1 MKIIAVGM
9 NYAAHNK
16 ELHHSLELSEPTIFM
31 KSDSSLLKDG
41 KPFFIPDFSSEVHYE
56 TEIVVR
62 IDRLGKNIA
71 ERFAHRY
78 YNEVTVG
85 IDFTARDLQNK
96 LRAQGLPWEI
106 SKAFDNSAVIGTF
119 IPLEQAGDVNRLPF
133 HLDINGSKVQEGNT
147 SNMLFSVDKIIAY
160 VSRFFTLKIGDLIYT
175 CWRRS
180 REDRRSS
187 GGISWRAEASGF
199 LCEMRR
205 LIYIFII
212 GLLLCSYTWA
222 DGSRYA
228 SKSLLSEGKWVKIR
242 VDKTGIYK
250 LSYADLKNMGFS
262 DPSKVSVHGYGGW
275 PLDEDFSK
283 EYIDDVPST
292 PVWRGSDY
300 LLFYGKGPVKW
311 EYDSSSQTFVHT
323 NNPYSLYGYYF
334 VTDATPTNDMTS
346 VAQASGASTR
356 ITTYDDYLLHEQELV
371 SVNQSGREFFG
382 EDFSGARPRT
392 ISTFSSIPGITDAD
406 GKVTM
411 RFISR
416 INSGSGTASLSIN
429 DSELLDITIP
439 SIQTVSSNVRSY
451 TKAIPGTTT
460 ALWKGSKSEKNNV
473 VVSYSSSGHTN
484 VRLDYI
490 RMQFVRTLRPYGAC
504 TFFRSLTSVGNAS
517 RFVISEANS
526 NTLVFDVTD
535 ALNVKRVEAD
545 LNGSELSFTIPA
557 GRLREFVLV
566 QTNQTFPSPEVVGEV
581 ASSNLHGLEQRDM
594 IIISAPSL
602 VQQAERLAVAHREK
616 DGLTVEVVTPEAI
629 YNEFSSGTP
638 DATAYRRLM
647 KMFYDRSSSLGNPPK
662 YLLLFGDGIYDNRG
676 ISGEVQGVSR
686 SNMLLTFQSQES
698 LNVYSYATDDYFAFL
713 EDNSGSNFSRDKMCL
728 GVGRFPIRTVTEATQ
743 MVDKTISYMENKDS
757 GSWKNNVTFVA
768 DDGNNEDSFTTNH
781 MKQADQLAE
790 AIEEMQPGFLVNK
803 VYFDAYKRSSLGT
816 YPDVHN
822 EIEKLL
828 KSGQLLIN
836 YTGHGSTTHWADE
849 SVWTQTDINN
859 SSYKHLPV
867 WVTATCDFTRFDDVT
882 TSAGE
887 SVFLNP
893 TSGGIALFTTTR
905 VVFSGN
911 NANLNKALIDN
922 LFQEDANSRYTLGE
936 AMMYTKRQL
945 NDSNKL
951 NFILIGDPALKFAY
965 PEYKARVTAV
975 NGEAVSDEPFEFKA
989 LSRITVEG
997 EILNPSDS
1005 FAADFTGVLSSTIFD
1020 SQSSITTL
1028 GNSSE
1033 KFTYL
1038 DYPNTIYIGRDSVRN
1053 GKFSFTFMVPKDI
1066 SYSNKKG
1073 KLNLY
1078 ASSETKEAQGSF
1090 FDFIVGGTSDTAET
1104 DTIGPEIRQI
1114 YLNDSSFVSGDK
1126 VNTTPYF
1133 VAKLWDKSGVNI
1145 TGSSV
1150 GHDMMLTI
1158 DSMPSMS
1165 YNLNSYYALLP
1176 DSENEG
1182 LVQFSIPELE
1192 PGMHTAEFKVWD
1204 ILNNST
1210 TYTFTFEVAEGLK
1223 PNLIEL
1229 YATPNPARDQV
1240 EFFLHHNRPESNL
1253 KVTVMVYDM
1262 TGKFLWST
1270 EKSGSSE
1277 LFKAYIVTWNLTDNG
1292 GRRLRP
1298 GVYLYRAAISTNNS
1312 KEATK
1317 ANKLIILAQ

>member
-1 MKIIAVGM
+1 M
-9 NYAAHNK
+9 
-16 ELHHSLELSEPTIFM
+16 
-31 KSDSSLLKDG
+31 
-41 KPFFIPDFSSEVHYE
+41 
-56 TEIVVR
+56 
-62 IDRLGKNIA
+62 
-71 ERFAHRY
+71 
-78 YNEVTVG
+78 
-85 IDFTARDLQNK
+85 
-96 LRAQGLPWEI
+96 
-106 SKAFDNSAVIGTF
+106 
-119 IPLEQAGDVNRLPF
+119 
-133 HLDINGSKVQEGNT
+133 
-147 SNMLFSVDKIIAY
+147 
-160 VSRFFTLKIGDLIYT
+160 
-175 CWRRS
+175 
-180 REDRRSS
+180 
-187 GGISWRAEASGF
+187 
-199 LCEMRR
+199 
-205 LIYIFII
+205 
-212 GLLLCSYTWA
+212 
-222 DGSRYA
+222 
-228 SKSLLSEGKWVKIR
+228 
-242 VDKTGIYK
+242 
-250 LSYADLKNMGFS
+250 
-262 DPSKVSVHGYGGW
+262 
-275 PLDEDFSK
+275 
-283 EYIDDVPST
+283 
-292 PVWRGSDY
+292 
-300 LLFYGKGPVKW
+300 
-311 EYDSSSQTFVHT
+311 
-323 NNPYSLYGYYF
+323 
-334 VTDATPTNDMTS
+334 
-346 VAQASGASTR
+346 
-356 ITTYDDYLLHEQELV
+356 
-371 SVNQSGREFFG
+371 
-382 EDFSGARPRT
+382 
-392 ISTFSSIPGITDAD
+392 
-406 GKVTM
+406 
-411 RFISR
+411 
-416 INSGSGTASLSIN
+416 
-429 DSELLDITIP
+429 
-439 SIQTVSSNVRSY
+439 
-451 TKAIPGTTT
+451 
-460 ALWKGSKSEKNNV
+460 
-473 VVSYSSSGHTN
+473 
-484 VRLDYI
+484 
-490 RMQFVRTLRPYGAC
+490 
-504 TFFRSLTSVGNAS
+504 
-517 RFVISEANS
+517 
-526 NTLVFDVTD
+526 TD
-535 ALNVKRVEAD
+535 ALKVKRVEAD

-676 ISGEVQGVSR
+676 ISGEVQGVSW

-867 WVTATCDFTRFDDVT
+867 WVTATCDFTRFDDVK

-922 LFQEDANSRYTLGE
+922 LFQEGANSRYTLGE

-997 EILNPSDS
+997 EILNPSGS

-1223 PNLIEL
+1223 PNLIEM

>member
-1 MKIIAVGM
+1 M
-9 NYAAHNK
+9 
-16 ELHHSLELSEPTIFM
+16 
-31 KSDSSLLKDG
+31 
-41 KPFFIPDFSSEVHYE
+41 
-56 TEIVVR
+56 
-62 IDRLGKNIA
+62 
-71 ERFAHRY
+71 
-78 YNEVTVG
+78 
-85 IDFTARDLQNK
+85 
-96 LRAQGLPWEI
+96 
-106 SKAFDNSAVIGTF
+106 
-119 IPLEQAGDVNRLPF
+119 
-133 HLDINGSKVQEGNT
+133 
-147 SNMLFSVDKIIAY
+147 
-160 VSRFFTLKIGDLIYT
+160 
-175 CWRRS
+175 
-180 REDRRSS
+180 
-187 GGISWRAEASGF
+187 
-199 LCEMRR
+199 
-205 LIYIFII
+205 
-212 GLLLCSYTWA
+212 
-222 DGSRYA
+222 
-228 SKSLLSEGKWVKIR
+228 
-242 VDKTGIYK
+242 
-250 LSYADLKNMGFS
+250 
-262 DPSKVSVHGYGGW
+262 
-275 PLDEDFSK
+275 
-283 EYIDDVPST
+283 
-292 PVWRGSDY
+292 
-300 LLFYGKGPVKW
+300 
-311 EYDSSSQTFVHT
+311 
-323 NNPYSLYGYYF
+323 
-334 VTDATPTNDMTS
+334 
-346 VAQASGASTR
+346 
-356 ITTYDDYLLHEQELV
+356 
-371 SVNQSGREFFG
+371 
-382 EDFSGARPRT
+382 
-392 ISTFSSIPGITDAD
+392 
-406 GKVTM
+406 
-411 RFISR
+411 
-416 INSGSGTASLSIN
+416 
-429 DSELLDITIP
+429 
-439 SIQTVSSNVRSY
+439 
-451 TKAIPGTTT
+451 
-460 ALWKGSKSEKNNV
+460 
-473 VVSYSSSGHTN
+473 
-484 VRLDYI
+484 
-490 RMQFVRTLRPYGAC
+490 
-504 TFFRSLTSVGNAS
+504 
-517 RFVISEANS
+517 
-526 NTLVFDVTD
+526 
-535 ALNVKRVEAD
+535 EAD

-713 EDNSGSNFSRDKMCL
+713 EDNSGSNFSRDKMCV

-867 WVTATCDFTRFDDVT
+867 WVTATCDFTRFDDVK

-922 LFQEDANSRYTLGE
+922 LFQEGANSRYTLGE

-997 EILNPSDS
+997 EILNPSGS

-1104 DTIGPEIRQI
+1104 DTIGPKIRQI

-1182 LVQFSIPELE
+1182 LVQFSIPEME

-1223 PNLIEL
+1223 PNLIEM

>member
-1 MKIIAVGM
+1 
-9 NYAAHNK
+9 
-16 ELHHSLELSEPTIFM
+16 
-31 KSDSSLLKDG
+31 
-41 KPFFIPDFSSEVHYE
+41 
-56 TEIVVR
+56 
-62 IDRLGKNIA
+62 
-71 ERFAHRY
+71 
-78 YNEVTVG
+78 
-85 IDFTARDLQNK
+85 
-96 LRAQGLPWEI
+96 
-106 SKAFDNSAVIGTF
+106 
-119 IPLEQAGDVNRLPF
+119 
-133 HLDINGSKVQEGNT
+133 
-147 SNMLFSVDKIIAY
+147 
-160 VSRFFTLKIGDLIYT
+160 
-175 CWRRS
+175 
-180 REDRRSS
+180 
-187 GGISWRAEASGF
+187 
-199 LCEMRR
+199 
-205 LIYIFII
+205 
-212 GLLLCSYTWA
+212 
-222 DGSRYA
+222 
-228 SKSLLSEGKWVKIR
+228 
-242 VDKTGIYK
+242 
-250 LSYADLKNMGFS
+250 
-262 DPSKVSVHGYGGW
+262 
-275 PLDEDFSK
+275 
-283 EYIDDVPST
+283 
-292 PVWRGSDY
+292 
-300 LLFYGKGPVKW
+300 
-311 EYDSSSQTFVHT
+311 
-323 NNPYSLYGYYF
+323 
-334 VTDATPTNDMTS
+334 
-346 VAQASGASTR
+346 
-356 ITTYDDYLLHEQELV
+356 
-371 SVNQSGREFFG
+371 
-382 EDFSGARPRT
+382 
-392 ISTFSSIPGITDAD
+392 
-406 GKVTM
+406 
-411 RFISR
+411 
-416 INSGSGTASLSIN
+416 
-429 DSELLDITIP
+429 
-439 SIQTVSSNVRSY
+439 
-451 TKAIPGTTT
+451 
-460 ALWKGSKSEKNNV
+460 
-473 VVSYSSSGHTN
+473 
-484 VRLDYI
+484 
-490 RMQFVRTLRPYGAC
+490 
-504 TFFRSLTSVGNAS
+504 
-517 RFVISEANS
+517 
-526 NTLVFDVTD
+526 
-535 ALNVKRVEAD
+535 
-545 LNGSELSFTIPA
+545 
-557 GRLREFVLV
+557 
-566 QTNQTFPSPEVVGEV
+566 
-581 ASSNLHGLEQRDM
+581 M

-743 MVDKTISYMENKDS
+743 MVDKTISYMENKDL

-790 AIEEMQPGFLVNK
+790 AIEEVQPGFLVNK

-867 WVTATCDFTRFDDVT
+867 WVTATCDFTRFDDVK

-997 EILNPSDS
+997 EILNPSGS

-1223 PNLIEL
+1223 PNLIEM

>member
-1 MKIIAVGM
+1 
-9 NYAAHNK
+9 
-16 ELHHSLELSEPTIFM
+16 
-31 KSDSSLLKDG
+31 
-41 KPFFIPDFSSEVHYE
+41 
-56 TEIVVR
+56 
-62 IDRLGKNIA
+62 
-71 ERFAHRY
+71 
-78 YNEVTVG
+78 
-85 IDFTARDLQNK
+85 
-96 LRAQGLPWEI
+96 
-106 SKAFDNSAVIGTF
+106 
-119 IPLEQAGDVNRLPF
+119 
-133 HLDINGSKVQEGNT
+133 
-147 SNMLFSVDKIIAY
+147 
-160 VSRFFTLKIGDLIYT
+160 
-175 CWRRS
+175 
-180 REDRRSS
+180 
-187 GGISWRAEASGF
+187 
-199 LCEMRR
+199 
-205 LIYIFII
+205 
-212 GLLLCSYTWA
+212 
-222 DGSRYA
+222 
-228 SKSLLSEGKWVKIR
+228 
-242 VDKTGIYK
+242 
-250 LSYADLKNMGFS
+250 
-262 DPSKVSVHGYGGW
+262 
-275 PLDEDFSK
+275 
-283 EYIDDVPST
+283 
-292 PVWRGSDY
+292 
-300 LLFYGKGPVKW
+300 
-311 EYDSSSQTFVHT
+311 
-323 NNPYSLYGYYF
+323 
-334 VTDATPTNDMTS
+334 
-346 VAQASGASTR
+346 
-356 ITTYDDYLLHEQELV
+356 
-371 SVNQSGREFFG
+371 
-382 EDFSGARPRT
+382 
-392 ISTFSSIPGITDAD
+392 
-406 GKVTM
+406 
-411 RFISR
+411 
-416 INSGSGTASLSIN
+416 
-429 DSELLDITIP
+429 
-439 SIQTVSSNVRSY
+439 
-451 TKAIPGTTT
+451 
-460 ALWKGSKSEKNNV
+460 
-473 VVSYSSSGHTN
+473 
-484 VRLDYI
+484 
-490 RMQFVRTLRPYGAC
+490 
-504 TFFRSLTSVGNAS
+504 
-517 RFVISEANS
+517 
-526 NTLVFDVTD
+526 
-535 ALNVKRVEAD
+535 
-545 LNGSELSFTIPA
+545 
-557 GRLREFVLV
+557 
-566 QTNQTFPSPEVVGEV
+566 
-581 ASSNLHGLEQRDM
+581 M

-781 MKQADQLAE
+781 MKQADQLAG

-816 YPDVHN
+816 YSDVHN

-867 WVTATCDFTRFDDVT
+867 WVTATCDFTRFDDVK

-922 LFQEDANSRYTLGE
+922 LFQEGANSRYTLGE

-997 EILNPSDS
+997 EILNPSGS

-1223 PNLIEL
+1223 PNLIEM

>member
-1 MKIIAVGM
+1 
-9 NYAAHNK
+9 
-16 ELHHSLELSEPTIFM
+16 
-31 KSDSSLLKDG
+31 
-41 KPFFIPDFSSEVHYE
+41 
-56 TEIVVR
+56 
-62 IDRLGKNIA
+62 
-71 ERFAHRY
+71 
-78 YNEVTVG
+78 
-85 IDFTARDLQNK
+85 
-96 LRAQGLPWEI
+96 
-106 SKAFDNSAVIGTF
+106 
-119 IPLEQAGDVNRLPF
+119 
-133 HLDINGSKVQEGNT
+133 
-147 SNMLFSVDKIIAY
+147 
-160 VSRFFTLKIGDLIYT
+160 
-175 CWRRS
+175 
-180 REDRRSS
+180 
-187 GGISWRAEASGF
+187 
-199 LCEMRR
+199 
-205 LIYIFII
+205 
-212 GLLLCSYTWA
+212 
-222 DGSRYA
+222 
-228 SKSLLSEGKWVKIR
+228 
-242 VDKTGIYK
+242 
-250 LSYADLKNMGFS
+250 
-262 DPSKVSVHGYGGW
+262 
-275 PLDEDFSK
+275 
-283 EYIDDVPST
+283 
-292 PVWRGSDY
+292 
-300 LLFYGKGPVKW
+300 
-311 EYDSSSQTFVHT
+311 
-323 NNPYSLYGYYF
+323 
-334 VTDATPTNDMTS
+334 
-346 VAQASGASTR
+346 
-356 ITTYDDYLLHEQELV
+356 
-371 SVNQSGREFFG
+371 
-382 EDFSGARPRT
+382 
-392 ISTFSSIPGITDAD
+392 
-406 GKVTM
+406 M

-676 ISGEVQGVSR
+676 ISGEVQGVSW

-867 WVTATCDFTRFDDVT
+867 WVTATCDFTRFDDVN

-922 LFQEDANSRYTLGE
+922 LFQEGANSRYTLGE

-997 EILNPSDS
+997 EILNPSGS

-1104 DTIGPEIRQI
+1104 DTIGPKIRQI

-1182 LVQFSIPELE
+1182 LVQFSIPEME

-1223 PNLIEL
+1223 PNLIEM

>member
-1 MKIIAVGM
+1 M
-9 NYAAHNK
+9 
-16 ELHHSLELSEPTIFM
+16 
-31 KSDSSLLKDG
+31 
-41 KPFFIPDFSSEVHYE
+41 
-56 TEIVVR
+56 
-62 IDRLGKNIA
+62 
-71 ERFAHRY
+71 
-78 YNEVTVG
+78 
-85 IDFTARDLQNK
+85 
-96 LRAQGLPWEI
+96 
-106 SKAFDNSAVIGTF
+106 
-119 IPLEQAGDVNRLPF
+119 
-133 HLDINGSKVQEGNT
+133 
-147 SNMLFSVDKIIAY
+147 
-160 VSRFFTLKIGDLIYT
+160 
-175 CWRRS
+175 
-180 REDRRSS
+180 
-187 GGISWRAEASGF
+187 
-199 LCEMRR
+199 
-205 LIYIFII
+205 
-212 GLLLCSYTWA
+212 
-222 DGSRYA
+222 
-228 SKSLLSEGKWVKIR
+228 
-242 VDKTGIYK
+242 
-250 LSYADLKNMGFS
+250 
-262 DPSKVSVHGYGGW
+262 
-275 PLDEDFSK
+275 
-283 EYIDDVPST
+283 
-292 PVWRGSDY
+292 
-300 LLFYGKGPVKW
+300 
-311 EYDSSSQTFVHT
+311 
-323 NNPYSLYGYYF
+323 
-334 VTDATPTNDMTS
+334 
-346 VAQASGASTR
+346 
-356 ITTYDDYLLHEQELV
+356 
-371 SVNQSGREFFG
+371 
-382 EDFSGARPRT
+382 
-392 ISTFSSIPGITDAD
+392 
-406 GKVTM
+406 
-411 RFISR
+411 
-416 INSGSGTASLSIN
+416 
-429 DSELLDITIP
+429 
-439 SIQTVSSNVRSY
+439 
-451 TKAIPGTTT
+451 
-460 ALWKGSKSEKNNV
+460 
-473 VVSYSSSGHTN
+473 
-484 VRLDYI
+484 
-490 RMQFVRTLRPYGAC
+490 
-504 TFFRSLTSVGNAS
+504 
-517 RFVISEANS
+517 
-526 NTLVFDVTD
+526 
-535 ALNVKRVEAD
+535 
-545 LNGSELSFTIPA
+545 
-557 GRLREFVLV
+557 
-566 QTNQTFPSPEVVGEV
+566 
-581 ASSNLHGLEQRDM
+581 
-594 IIISAPSL
+594 

-803 VYFDAYKRSSLGT
+803 VYFDAYKRSSFGT

-867 WVTATCDFTRFDDVT
+867 WVTATCDFTRFDDVK

-997 EILNPSDS
+997 EILNPSGS

-1223 PNLIEL
+1223 PNLIEM

>member
-1 MKIIAVGM
+1 M
-9 NYAAHNK
+9 
-16 ELHHSLELSEPTIFM
+16 
-31 KSDSSLLKDG
+31 
-41 KPFFIPDFSSEVHYE
+41 
-56 TEIVVR
+56 
-62 IDRLGKNIA
+62 
-71 ERFAHRY
+71 
-78 YNEVTVG
+78 
-85 IDFTARDLQNK
+85 
-96 LRAQGLPWEI
+96 
-106 SKAFDNSAVIGTF
+106 
-119 IPLEQAGDVNRLPF
+119 
-133 HLDINGSKVQEGNT
+133 
-147 SNMLFSVDKIIAY
+147 
-160 VSRFFTLKIGDLIYT
+160 
-175 CWRRS
+175 
-180 REDRRSS
+180 
-187 GGISWRAEASGF
+187 
-199 LCEMRR
+199 
-205 LIYIFII
+205 
-212 GLLLCSYTWA
+212 
-222 DGSRYA
+222 
-228 SKSLLSEGKWVKIR
+228 
-242 VDKTGIYK
+242 
-250 LSYADLKNMGFS
+250 
-262 DPSKVSVHGYGGW
+262 
-275 PLDEDFSK
+275 
-283 EYIDDVPST
+283 
-292 PVWRGSDY
+292 
-300 LLFYGKGPVKW
+300 
-311 EYDSSSQTFVHT
+311 
-323 NNPYSLYGYYF
+323 
-334 VTDATPTNDMTS
+334 
-346 VAQASGASTR
+346 
-356 ITTYDDYLLHEQELV
+356 
-371 SVNQSGREFFG
+371 
-382 EDFSGARPRT
+382 
-392 ISTFSSIPGITDAD
+392 
-406 GKVTM
+406 
-411 RFISR
+411 
-416 INSGSGTASLSIN
+416 
-429 DSELLDITIP
+429 
-439 SIQTVSSNVRSY
+439 
-451 TKAIPGTTT
+451 
-460 ALWKGSKSEKNNV
+460 
-473 VVSYSSSGHTN
+473 
-484 VRLDYI
+484 
-490 RMQFVRTLRPYGAC
+490 
-504 TFFRSLTSVGNAS
+504 TSVGNSS

-594 IIISAPSL
+594 IIISAPAL

-867 WVTATCDFTRFDDVT
+867 WVTATCDFTRFDDVK

-997 EILNPSDS
+997 EILNPSGS

-1223 PNLIEL
+1223 PNLIEM

>member
-1 MKIIAVGM
+1 
-9 NYAAHNK
+9 
-16 ELHHSLELSEPTIFM
+16 
-31 KSDSSLLKDG
+31 
-41 KPFFIPDFSSEVHYE
+41 
-56 TEIVVR
+56 
-62 IDRLGKNIA
+62 
-71 ERFAHRY
+71 
-78 YNEVTVG
+78 
-85 IDFTARDLQNK
+85 
-96 LRAQGLPWEI
+96 
-106 SKAFDNSAVIGTF
+106 
-119 IPLEQAGDVNRLPF
+119 
-133 HLDINGSKVQEGNT
+133 
-147 SNMLFSVDKIIAY
+147 
-160 VSRFFTLKIGDLIYT
+160 
-175 CWRRS
+175 
-180 REDRRSS
+180 
-187 GGISWRAEASGF
+187 
-199 LCEMRR
+199 
-205 LIYIFII
+205 
-212 GLLLCSYTWA
+212 
-222 DGSRYA
+222 
-228 SKSLLSEGKWVKIR
+228 
-242 VDKTGIYK
+242 
-250 LSYADLKNMGFS
+250 
-262 DPSKVSVHGYGGW
+262 
-275 PLDEDFSK
+275 
-283 EYIDDVPST
+283 
-292 PVWRGSDY
+292 
-300 LLFYGKGPVKW
+300 
-311 EYDSSSQTFVHT
+311 
-323 NNPYSLYGYYF
+323 
-334 VTDATPTNDMTS
+334 
-346 VAQASGASTR
+346 
-356 ITTYDDYLLHEQELV
+356 
-371 SVNQSGREFFG
+371 
-382 EDFSGARPRT
+382 
-392 ISTFSSIPGITDAD
+392 
-406 GKVTM
+406 
-411 RFISR
+411 
-416 INSGSGTASLSIN
+416 
-429 DSELLDITIP
+429 
-439 SIQTVSSNVRSY
+439 
-451 TKAIPGTTT
+451 
-460 ALWKGSKSEKNNV
+460 
-473 VVSYSSSGHTN
+473 
-484 VRLDYI
+484 
-490 RMQFVRTLRPYGAC
+490 
-504 TFFRSLTSVGNAS
+504 
-517 RFVISEANS
+517 
-526 NTLVFDVTD
+526 
-535 ALNVKRVEAD
+535 
-545 LNGSELSFTIPA
+545 
-557 GRLREFVLV
+557 
-566 QTNQTFPSPEVVGEV
+566 
-581 ASSNLHGLEQRDM
+581 M

-713 EDNSGSNFSRDKMCL
+713 EDNSGSNFSRDKMCV

-867 WVTATCDFTRFDDVT
+867 WVTATCDFTRFDDVK

-922 LFQEDANSRYTLGE
+922 LFQEGANSRYTLGE

-997 EILNPSDS
+997 EILNPSGS

-1223 PNLIEL
+1223 PNLIEM

>member
-1 MKIIAVGM
+1 M
-9 NYAAHNK
+9 
-16 ELHHSLELSEPTIFM
+16 
-31 KSDSSLLKDG
+31 
-41 KPFFIPDFSSEVHYE
+41 
-56 TEIVVR
+56 
-62 IDRLGKNIA
+62 
-71 ERFAHRY
+71 
-78 YNEVTVG
+78 
-85 IDFTARDLQNK
+85 
-96 LRAQGLPWEI
+96 
-106 SKAFDNSAVIGTF
+106 
-119 IPLEQAGDVNRLPF
+119 
-133 HLDINGSKVQEGNT
+133 
-147 SNMLFSVDKIIAY
+147 
-160 VSRFFTLKIGDLIYT
+160 
-175 CWRRS
+175 
-180 REDRRSS
+180 
-187 GGISWRAEASGF
+187 
-199 LCEMRR
+199 
-205 LIYIFII
+205 
-212 GLLLCSYTWA
+212 
-222 DGSRYA
+222 
-228 SKSLLSEGKWVKIR
+228 
-242 VDKTGIYK
+242 
-250 LSYADLKNMGFS
+250 
-262 DPSKVSVHGYGGW
+262 
-275 PLDEDFSK
+275 
-283 EYIDDVPST
+283 
-292 PVWRGSDY
+292 
-300 LLFYGKGPVKW
+300 
-311 EYDSSSQTFVHT
+311 
-323 NNPYSLYGYYF
+323 
-334 VTDATPTNDMTS
+334 
-346 VAQASGASTR
+346 
-356 ITTYDDYLLHEQELV
+356 
-371 SVNQSGREFFG
+371 
-382 EDFSGARPRT
+382 
-392 ISTFSSIPGITDAD
+392 
-406 GKVTM
+406 
-411 RFISR
+411 
-416 INSGSGTASLSIN
+416 
-429 DSELLDITIP
+429 
-439 SIQTVSSNVRSY
+439 
-451 TKAIPGTTT
+451 
-460 ALWKGSKSEKNNV
+460 
-473 VVSYSSSGHTN
+473 
-484 VRLDYI
+484 
-490 RMQFVRTLRPYGAC
+490 
-504 TFFRSLTSVGNAS
+504 
-517 RFVISEANS
+517 
-526 NTLVFDVTD
+526 TD

-713 EDNSGSNFSRDKMCL
+713 EDNSGSNFSRDKMCV

-867 WVTATCDFTRFDDVT
+867 WVTATCDFTRFDDVK

-922 LFQEDANSRYTLGE
+922 LFQEGANSRYTLGE

-989 LSRITVEG
+989 LFRITVEG
-997 EILNPSDS
+997 EILNPSGS

-1223 PNLIEL
+1223 PNLIEM

>member
-1 MKIIAVGM
+1 M
-9 NYAAHNK
+9 
-16 ELHHSLELSEPTIFM
+16 
-31 KSDSSLLKDG
+31 
-41 KPFFIPDFSSEVHYE
+41 
-56 TEIVVR
+56 
-62 IDRLGKNIA
+62 
-71 ERFAHRY
+71 
-78 YNEVTVG
+78 
-85 IDFTARDLQNK
+85 
-96 LRAQGLPWEI
+96 
-106 SKAFDNSAVIGTF
+106 
-119 IPLEQAGDVNRLPF
+119 
-133 HLDINGSKVQEGNT
+133 
-147 SNMLFSVDKIIAY
+147 
-160 VSRFFTLKIGDLIYT
+160 
-175 CWRRS
+175 
-180 REDRRSS
+180 
-187 GGISWRAEASGF
+187 
-199 LCEMRR
+199 
-205 LIYIFII
+205 
-212 GLLLCSYTWA
+212 
-222 DGSRYA
+222 
-228 SKSLLSEGKWVKIR
+228 
-242 VDKTGIYK
+242 
-250 LSYADLKNMGFS
+250 
-262 DPSKVSVHGYGGW
+262 
-275 PLDEDFSK
+275 
-283 EYIDDVPST
+283 
-292 PVWRGSDY
+292 
-300 LLFYGKGPVKW
+300 
-311 EYDSSSQTFVHT
+311 
-323 NNPYSLYGYYF
+323 
-334 VTDATPTNDMTS
+334 
-346 VAQASGASTR
+346 
-356 ITTYDDYLLHEQELV
+356 
-371 SVNQSGREFFG
+371 
-382 EDFSGARPRT
+382 
-392 ISTFSSIPGITDAD
+392 
-406 GKVTM
+406 
-411 RFISR
+411 
-416 INSGSGTASLSIN
+416 
-429 DSELLDITIP
+429 
-439 SIQTVSSNVRSY
+439 
-451 TKAIPGTTT
+451 
-460 ALWKGSKSEKNNV
+460 
-473 VVSYSSSGHTN
+473 VSYSSSGHTN

-676 ISGEVQGVSR
+676 ISGEVQGVSW

-867 WVTATCDFTRFDDVT
+867 WVTATCDFTRFDDVK

-922 LFQEDANSRYTLGE
+922 LFQEGANSRYTLGE

-997 EILNPSDS
+997 EILNPSGS

-1223 PNLIEL
+1223 PNLIEM

>member
-1 MKIIAVGM
+1 M
-9 NYAAHNK
+9 
-16 ELHHSLELSEPTIFM
+16 
-31 KSDSSLLKDG
+31 
-41 KPFFIPDFSSEVHYE
+41 
-56 TEIVVR
+56 
-62 IDRLGKNIA
+62 
-71 ERFAHRY
+71 
-78 YNEVTVG
+78 
-85 IDFTARDLQNK
+85 
-96 LRAQGLPWEI
+96 
-106 SKAFDNSAVIGTF
+106 
-119 IPLEQAGDVNRLPF
+119 
-133 HLDINGSKVQEGNT
+133 
-147 SNMLFSVDKIIAY
+147 
-160 VSRFFTLKIGDLIYT
+160 
-175 CWRRS
+175 
-180 REDRRSS
+180 
-187 GGISWRAEASGF
+187 
-199 LCEMRR
+199 
-205 LIYIFII
+205 
-212 GLLLCSYTWA
+212 
-222 DGSRYA
+222 
-228 SKSLLSEGKWVKIR
+228 
-242 VDKTGIYK
+242 
-250 LSYADLKNMGFS
+250 
-262 DPSKVSVHGYGGW
+262 
-275 PLDEDFSK
+275 
-283 EYIDDVPST
+283 
-292 PVWRGSDY
+292 
-300 LLFYGKGPVKW
+300 
-311 EYDSSSQTFVHT
+311 
-323 NNPYSLYGYYF
+323 
-334 VTDATPTNDMTS
+334 
-346 VAQASGASTR
+346 
-356 ITTYDDYLLHEQELV
+356 
-371 SVNQSGREFFG
+371 
-382 EDFSGARPRT
+382 
-392 ISTFSSIPGITDAD
+392 
-406 GKVTM
+406 
-411 RFISR
+411 
-416 INSGSGTASLSIN
+416 
-429 DSELLDITIP
+429 
-439 SIQTVSSNVRSY
+439 
-451 TKAIPGTTT
+451 
-460 ALWKGSKSEKNNV
+460 
-473 VVSYSSSGHTN
+473 
-484 VRLDYI
+484 
-490 RMQFVRTLRPYGAC
+490 
-504 TFFRSLTSVGNAS
+504 TSVGNAS

-803 VYFDAYKRSSLGT
+803 VYFDAYKRSSFGT

-867 WVTATCDFTRFDDVT
+867 WVTATCDFTRFDDVK

-997 EILNPSDS
+997 EILNPSGS

-1223 PNLIEL
+1223 PNLIEM

>member
-1 MKIIAVGM
+1 M
-9 NYAAHNK
+9 
-16 ELHHSLELSEPTIFM
+16 
-31 KSDSSLLKDG
+31 
-41 KPFFIPDFSSEVHYE
+41 
-56 TEIVVR
+56 
-62 IDRLGKNIA
+62 
-71 ERFAHRY
+71 
-78 YNEVTVG
+78 
-85 IDFTARDLQNK
+85 
-96 LRAQGLPWEI
+96 
-106 SKAFDNSAVIGTF
+106 
-119 IPLEQAGDVNRLPF
+119 
-133 HLDINGSKVQEGNT
+133 
-147 SNMLFSVDKIIAY
+147 
-160 VSRFFTLKIGDLIYT
+160 
-175 CWRRS
+175 
-180 REDRRSS
+180 
-187 GGISWRAEASGF
+187 
-199 LCEMRR
+199 
-205 LIYIFII
+205 
-212 GLLLCSYTWA
+212 
-222 DGSRYA
+222 
-228 SKSLLSEGKWVKIR
+228 
-242 VDKTGIYK
+242 
-250 LSYADLKNMGFS
+250 
-262 DPSKVSVHGYGGW
+262 
-275 PLDEDFSK
+275 
-283 EYIDDVPST
+283 
-292 PVWRGSDY
+292 
-300 LLFYGKGPVKW
+300 
-311 EYDSSSQTFVHT
+311 
-323 NNPYSLYGYYF
+323 
-334 VTDATPTNDMTS
+334 
-346 VAQASGASTR
+346 
-356 ITTYDDYLLHEQELV
+356 
-371 SVNQSGREFFG
+371 
-382 EDFSGARPRT
+382 
-392 ISTFSSIPGITDAD
+392 
-406 GKVTM
+406 
-411 RFISR
+411 
-416 INSGSGTASLSIN
+416 
-429 DSELLDITIP
+429 
-439 SIQTVSSNVRSY
+439 
-451 TKAIPGTTT
+451 
-460 ALWKGSKSEKNNV
+460 
-473 VVSYSSSGHTN
+473 
-484 VRLDYI
+484 
-490 RMQFVRTLRPYGAC
+490 
-504 TFFRSLTSVGNAS
+504 
-517 RFVISEANS
+517 
-526 NTLVFDVTD
+526 
-535 ALNVKRVEAD
+535 
-545 LNGSELSFTIPA
+545 
-557 GRLREFVLV
+557 
-566 QTNQTFPSPEVVGEV
+566 
-581 ASSNLHGLEQRDM
+581 
-594 IIISAPSL
+594 
-602 VQQAERLAVAHREK
+602 
-616 DGLTVEVVTPEAI
+616 
-629 YNEFSSGTP
+629 
-638 DATAYRRLM
+638 
-647 KMFYDRSSSLGNPPK
+647 GNPPK

-867 WVTATCDFTRFDDVT
+867 WVTATCDFTRFDDVK

-997 EILNPSDS
+997 EILNPSGS

-1223 PNLIEL
+1223 PNLIEM

>member
-1 MKIIAVGM
+1 
-9 NYAAHNK
+9 
-16 ELHHSLELSEPTIFM
+16 
-31 KSDSSLLKDG
+31 
-41 KPFFIPDFSSEVHYE
+41 
-56 TEIVVR
+56 
-62 IDRLGKNIA
+62 
-71 ERFAHRY
+71 
-78 YNEVTVG
+78 
-85 IDFTARDLQNK
+85 
-96 LRAQGLPWEI
+96 
-106 SKAFDNSAVIGTF
+106 
-119 IPLEQAGDVNRLPF
+119 
-133 HLDINGSKVQEGNT
+133 
-147 SNMLFSVDKIIAY
+147 
-160 VSRFFTLKIGDLIYT
+160 
-175 CWRRS
+175 
-180 REDRRSS
+180 
-187 GGISWRAEASGF
+187 
-199 LCEMRR
+199 
-205 LIYIFII
+205 
-212 GLLLCSYTWA
+212 
-222 DGSRYA
+222 
-228 SKSLLSEGKWVKIR
+228 
-242 VDKTGIYK
+242 
-250 LSYADLKNMGFS
+250 
-262 DPSKVSVHGYGGW
+262 
-275 PLDEDFSK
+275 
-283 EYIDDVPST
+283 
-292 PVWRGSDY
+292 
-300 LLFYGKGPVKW
+300 
-311 EYDSSSQTFVHT
+311 
-323 NNPYSLYGYYF
+323 
-334 VTDATPTNDMTS
+334 
-346 VAQASGASTR
+346 
-356 ITTYDDYLLHEQELV
+356 
-371 SVNQSGREFFG
+371 
-382 EDFSGARPRT
+382 
-392 ISTFSSIPGITDAD
+392 
-406 GKVTM
+406 M

-713 EDNSGSNFSRDKMCL
+713 EDNSGSNFSRDKMCV

-867 WVTATCDFTRFDDVT
+867 WVTATCDFTRFDDVK

-922 LFQEDANSRYTLGE
+922 LFQEGANSRYTLGE

-989 LSRITVEG
+989 LFRITVEG
-997 EILNPSDS
+997 EILNPSGS

-1223 PNLIEL
+1223 PNLIEM

>member
-1 MKIIAVGM
+1 
-9 NYAAHNK
+9 
-16 ELHHSLELSEPTIFM
+16 
-31 KSDSSLLKDG
+31 
-41 KPFFIPDFSSEVHYE
+41 
-56 TEIVVR
+56 
-62 IDRLGKNIA
+62 
-71 ERFAHRY
+71 
-78 YNEVTVG
+78 
-85 IDFTARDLQNK
+85 
-96 LRAQGLPWEI
+96 
-106 SKAFDNSAVIGTF
+106 
-119 IPLEQAGDVNRLPF
+119 
-133 HLDINGSKVQEGNT
+133 
-147 SNMLFSVDKIIAY
+147 
-160 VSRFFTLKIGDLIYT
+160 
-175 CWRRS
+175 
-180 REDRRSS
+180 
-187 GGISWRAEASGF
+187 
-199 LCEMRR
+199 MRR

-222 DGSRYA
+222 QDNRYA
-228 SKSLLSEGKWVKIR
+228 SKSLLSEGRWVKIR

-250 LSYADLKNMGFS
+250 LSYADLQSMGFS

-439 SIQTVSSNVRSY
+439 SVQTVSSNVRSY

-460 ALWKGSKSEKNNV
+460 ALWKGSKSEKNSV

-490 RMQFVRTLRPYGAC
+490 RMQFVRTLRPYGAY
-504 TFFRSLTSVGNAS
+504 TFFRSLASVGNAS
-517 RFVISEANS
+517 RFIISEANS

-557 GRLREFVLV
+557 GKLREFVLV
-566 QTNQTFPSPEVVGEV
+566 QTNQTLSSPEVVGEV
-581 ASSNLHGLEQRDM
+581 TSSNLHGLEQRDM

-602 VQQAERLAVAHREK
+602 VQQAERLAVVHREK

-676 ISGEVQGVSR
+676 ISSEVQGVSR

-728 GVGRFPIRTVTEATQ
+728 GVGRFPIRTVAEATQ
-743 MVDKTISYMENKDS
+743 MVDKTISYLENKDS

-781 MKQADQLAE
+781 MKQADQLAD

-849 SVWTQTDINN
+849 GVWTQTDINN

-867 WVTATCDFTRFDDVT
+867 WVTATCDFTRFDDVK

-975 NGEAVSDEPFEFKA
+975 NGEAISDEPFEFKA

-997 EILNPSDS
+997 EILNPSGNL
-1005 FAADFTGVLSSTIFD
+1005 AADFTGILNSTVFD

-1028 GNSSE
+1028 GNSSD

-1066 SYSNKKG
+1066 SYSNKEG

-1078 ASSETKEAQGSF
+1078 ASSETLNKEAQGSF
-1090 FDFIVGGTSDTAET
+1090 FNFIVGGTSDTAET

-1176 DSENEG
+1176 DNENEG
-1182 LVQFSIPELE
+1182 LVQFSIPTLE

-1210 TYTFTFEVAEGLK
+1210 TYTFSFEVAEGLK
-1223 PNLIEL
+1223 PNLIEM

-1240 EFFLHHNRPESNL
+1240 EFYLHHNRPESNL

>member
-1 MKIIAVGM
+1 M
-9 NYAAHNK
+9 
-16 ELHHSLELSEPTIFM
+16 
-31 KSDSSLLKDG
+31 
-41 KPFFIPDFSSEVHYE
+41 
-56 TEIVVR
+56 
-62 IDRLGKNIA
+62 
-71 ERFAHRY
+71 
-78 YNEVTVG
+78 
-85 IDFTARDLQNK
+85 
-96 LRAQGLPWEI
+96 
-106 SKAFDNSAVIGTF
+106 
-119 IPLEQAGDVNRLPF
+119 
-133 HLDINGSKVQEGNT
+133 
-147 SNMLFSVDKIIAY
+147 
-160 VSRFFTLKIGDLIYT
+160 
-175 CWRRS
+175 
-180 REDRRSS
+180 
-187 GGISWRAEASGF
+187 
-199 LCEMRR
+199 
-205 LIYIFII
+205 
-212 GLLLCSYTWA
+212 
-222 DGSRYA
+222 
-228 SKSLLSEGKWVKIR
+228 
-242 VDKTGIYK
+242 
-250 LSYADLKNMGFS
+250 
-262 DPSKVSVHGYGGW
+262 
-275 PLDEDFSK
+275 
-283 EYIDDVPST
+283 
-292 PVWRGSDY
+292 
-300 LLFYGKGPVKW
+300 
-311 EYDSSSQTFVHT
+311 
-323 NNPYSLYGYYF
+323 
-334 VTDATPTNDMTS
+334 
-346 VAQASGASTR
+346 
-356 ITTYDDYLLHEQELV
+356 
-371 SVNQSGREFFG
+371 
-382 EDFSGARPRT
+382 
-392 ISTFSSIPGITDAD
+392 
-406 GKVTM
+406 
-411 RFISR
+411 
-416 INSGSGTASLSIN
+416 
-429 DSELLDITIP
+429 
-439 SIQTVSSNVRSY
+439 
-451 TKAIPGTTT
+451 
-460 ALWKGSKSEKNNV
+460 
-473 VVSYSSSGHTN
+473 
-484 VRLDYI
+484 
-490 RMQFVRTLRPYGAC
+490 
-504 TFFRSLTSVGNAS
+504 
-517 RFVISEANS
+517 
-526 NTLVFDVTD
+526 
-535 ALNVKRVEAD
+535 EAD

-676 ISGEVQGVSR
+676 ISGEVQGVSW

-867 WVTATCDFTRFDDVT
+867 WVTATCDFTRFDDVK

-922 LFQEDANSRYTLGE
+922 LFQEGANSRYTLGE

-997 EILNPSDS
+997 EILNPSGS

-1104 DTIGPEIRQI
+1104 DTIGPKIRQI

-1182 LVQFSIPELE
+1182 LVQFSIPEME

-1223 PNLIEL
+1223 PNLIEM

>member
-1 MKIIAVGM
+1 M
-9 NYAAHNK
+9 
-16 ELHHSLELSEPTIFM
+16 
-31 KSDSSLLKDG
+31 
-41 KPFFIPDFSSEVHYE
+41 
-56 TEIVVR
+56 
-62 IDRLGKNIA
+62 
-71 ERFAHRY
+71 
-78 YNEVTVG
+78 
-85 IDFTARDLQNK
+85 
-96 LRAQGLPWEI
+96 
-106 SKAFDNSAVIGTF
+106 
-119 IPLEQAGDVNRLPF
+119 
-133 HLDINGSKVQEGNT
+133 
-147 SNMLFSVDKIIAY
+147 
-160 VSRFFTLKIGDLIYT
+160 
-175 CWRRS
+175 
-180 REDRRSS
+180 
-187 GGISWRAEASGF
+187 
-199 LCEMRR
+199 
-205 LIYIFII
+205 
-212 GLLLCSYTWA
+212 
-222 DGSRYA
+222 
-228 SKSLLSEGKWVKIR
+228 
-242 VDKTGIYK
+242 
-250 LSYADLKNMGFS
+250 
-262 DPSKVSVHGYGGW
+262 
-275 PLDEDFSK
+275 
-283 EYIDDVPST
+283 
-292 PVWRGSDY
+292 
-300 LLFYGKGPVKW
+300 
-311 EYDSSSQTFVHT
+311 
-323 NNPYSLYGYYF
+323 
-334 VTDATPTNDMTS
+334 
-346 VAQASGASTR
+346 
-356 ITTYDDYLLHEQELV
+356 
-371 SVNQSGREFFG
+371 
-382 EDFSGARPRT
+382 
-392 ISTFSSIPGITDAD
+392 
-406 GKVTM
+406 
-411 RFISR
+411 
-416 INSGSGTASLSIN
+416 
-429 DSELLDITIP
+429 
-439 SIQTVSSNVRSY
+439 
-451 TKAIPGTTT
+451 
-460 ALWKGSKSEKNNV
+460 
-473 VVSYSSSGHTN
+473 VSYSSSGHTN

-490 RMQFVRTLRPYGAC
+490 RMQFVRTLRPYGAS

-638 DATAYRRLM
+638 DSTAYRRLM

-803 VYFDAYKRSSLGT
+803 VYFDAYKRSSFGT

-867 WVTATCDFTRFDDVT
+867 WVTATCDFTRFDDVK

-997 EILNPSDS
+997 EILNPSGS

-1223 PNLIEL
+1223 PNLIEM

>member
-1 MKIIAVGM
+1 
-9 NYAAHNK
+9 
-16 ELHHSLELSEPTIFM
+16 
-31 KSDSSLLKDG
+31 
-41 KPFFIPDFSSEVHYE
+41 
-56 TEIVVR
+56 
-62 IDRLGKNIA
+62 
-71 ERFAHRY
+71 
-78 YNEVTVG
+78 
-85 IDFTARDLQNK
+85 
-96 LRAQGLPWEI
+96 
-106 SKAFDNSAVIGTF
+106 
-119 IPLEQAGDVNRLPF
+119 
-133 HLDINGSKVQEGNT
+133 
-147 SNMLFSVDKIIAY
+147 
-160 VSRFFTLKIGDLIYT
+160 
-175 CWRRS
+175 
-180 REDRRSS
+180 
-187 GGISWRAEASGF
+187 
-199 LCEMRR
+199 
-205 LIYIFII
+205 
-212 GLLLCSYTWA
+212 
-222 DGSRYA
+222 
-228 SKSLLSEGKWVKIR
+228 
-242 VDKTGIYK
+242 
-250 LSYADLKNMGFS
+250 
-262 DPSKVSVHGYGGW
+262 
-275 PLDEDFSK
+275 
-283 EYIDDVPST
+283 
-292 PVWRGSDY
+292 
-300 LLFYGKGPVKW
+300 
-311 EYDSSSQTFVHT
+311 
-323 NNPYSLYGYYF
+323 
-334 VTDATPTNDMTS
+334 
-346 VAQASGASTR
+346 
-356 ITTYDDYLLHEQELV
+356 
-371 SVNQSGREFFG
+371 
-382 EDFSGARPRT
+382 
-392 ISTFSSIPGITDAD
+392 
-406 GKVTM
+406 M

>member
-1 MKIIAVGM
+1 M
-9 NYAAHNK
+9 
-16 ELHHSLELSEPTIFM
+16 
-31 KSDSSLLKDG
+31 
-41 KPFFIPDFSSEVHYE
+41 
-56 TEIVVR
+56 
-62 IDRLGKNIA
+62 
-71 ERFAHRY
+71 
-78 YNEVTVG
+78 
-85 IDFTARDLQNK
+85 
-96 LRAQGLPWEI
+96 
-106 SKAFDNSAVIGTF
+106 
-119 IPLEQAGDVNRLPF
+119 
-133 HLDINGSKVQEGNT
+133 
-147 SNMLFSVDKIIAY
+147 
-160 VSRFFTLKIGDLIYT
+160 
-175 CWRRS
+175 
-180 REDRRSS
+180 
-187 GGISWRAEASGF
+187 
-199 LCEMRR
+199 
-205 LIYIFII
+205 
-212 GLLLCSYTWA
+212 
-222 DGSRYA
+222 
-228 SKSLLSEGKWVKIR
+228 
-242 VDKTGIYK
+242 
-250 LSYADLKNMGFS
+250 
-262 DPSKVSVHGYGGW
+262 
-275 PLDEDFSK
+275 
-283 EYIDDVPST
+283 
-292 PVWRGSDY
+292 
-300 LLFYGKGPVKW
+300 
-311 EYDSSSQTFVHT
+311 
-323 NNPYSLYGYYF
+323 
-334 VTDATPTNDMTS
+334 
-346 VAQASGASTR
+346 
-356 ITTYDDYLLHEQELV
+356 
-371 SVNQSGREFFG
+371 
-382 EDFSGARPRT
+382 
-392 ISTFSSIPGITDAD
+392 
-406 GKVTM
+406 
-411 RFISR
+411 
-416 INSGSGTASLSIN
+416 
-429 DSELLDITIP
+429 
-439 SIQTVSSNVRSY
+439 
-451 TKAIPGTTT
+451 
-460 ALWKGSKSEKNNV
+460 
-473 VVSYSSSGHTN
+473 
-484 VRLDYI
+484 
-490 RMQFVRTLRPYGAC
+490 
-504 TFFRSLTSVGNAS
+504 
-517 RFVISEANS
+517 
-526 NTLVFDVTD
+526 
-535 ALNVKRVEAD
+535 
-545 LNGSELSFTIPA
+545 
-557 GRLREFVLV
+557 
-566 QTNQTFPSPEVVGEV
+566 
-581 ASSNLHGLEQRDM
+581 
-594 IIISAPSL
+594 
-602 VQQAERLAVAHREK
+602 REK
-616 DGLTVEVVTPEAI
+616 GGAYSAEGVTPEAI

-713 EDNSGSNFSRDKMCL
+713 EDNSGSNFSRDKMCV

-867 WVTATCDFTRFDDVT
+867 WVTATCDFTRFDDVK

-922 LFQEDANSRYTLGE
+922 LFQEGANSRYTLGE

-997 EILNPSDS
+997 EILNPSGS

-1104 DTIGPEIRQI
+1104 DTIGPKIRQI

-1182 LVQFSIPELE
+1182 LVQFSIPEME

-1223 PNLIEL
+1223 PNLIEM

>member
-1 MKIIAVGM
+1 M
-9 NYAAHNK
+9 
-16 ELHHSLELSEPTIFM
+16 
-31 KSDSSLLKDG
+31 
-41 KPFFIPDFSSEVHYE
+41 
-56 TEIVVR
+56 
-62 IDRLGKNIA
+62 
-71 ERFAHRY
+71 
-78 YNEVTVG
+78 
-85 IDFTARDLQNK
+85 
-96 LRAQGLPWEI
+96 
-106 SKAFDNSAVIGTF
+106 
-119 IPLEQAGDVNRLPF
+119 
-133 HLDINGSKVQEGNT
+133 
-147 SNMLFSVDKIIAY
+147 
-160 VSRFFTLKIGDLIYT
+160 
-175 CWRRS
+175 
-180 REDRRSS
+180 
-187 GGISWRAEASGF
+187 
-199 LCEMRR
+199 
-205 LIYIFII
+205 
-212 GLLLCSYTWA
+212 
-222 DGSRYA
+222 
-228 SKSLLSEGKWVKIR
+228 
-242 VDKTGIYK
+242 
-250 LSYADLKNMGFS
+250 
-262 DPSKVSVHGYGGW
+262 
-275 PLDEDFSK
+275 
-283 EYIDDVPST
+283 
-292 PVWRGSDY
+292 
-300 LLFYGKGPVKW
+300 
-311 EYDSSSQTFVHT
+311 
-323 NNPYSLYGYYF
+323 
-334 VTDATPTNDMTS
+334 
-346 VAQASGASTR
+346 
-356 ITTYDDYLLHEQELV
+356 
-371 SVNQSGREFFG
+371 
-382 EDFSGARPRT
+382 
-392 ISTFSSIPGITDAD
+392 
-406 GKVTM
+406 
-411 RFISR
+411 
-416 INSGSGTASLSIN
+416 
-429 DSELLDITIP
+429 
-439 SIQTVSSNVRSY
+439 
-451 TKAIPGTTT
+451 
-460 ALWKGSKSEKNNV
+460 
-473 VVSYSSSGHTN
+473 
-484 VRLDYI
+484 
-490 RMQFVRTLRPYGAC
+490 
-504 TFFRSLTSVGNAS
+504 
-517 RFVISEANS
+517 
-526 NTLVFDVTD
+526 
-535 ALNVKRVEAD
+535 
-545 LNGSELSFTIPA
+545 
-557 GRLREFVLV
+557 
-566 QTNQTFPSPEVVGEV
+566 GEV

-713 EDNSGSNFSRDKMCL
+713 EDNSGSNFSRDKMCV

-867 WVTATCDFTRFDDVT
+867 WVTATCDFTRFDDVK

-922 LFQEDANSRYTLGE
+922 LFQEGANSRYTLGE

-989 LSRITVEG
+989 LFRITVEG
-997 EILNPSDS
+997 EILNPSGS

-1223 PNLIEL
+1223 PNLIEM

>member
-1 MKIIAVGM
+1 M
-9 NYAAHNK
+9 
-16 ELHHSLELSEPTIFM
+16 
-31 KSDSSLLKDG
+31 
-41 KPFFIPDFSSEVHYE
+41 
-56 TEIVVR
+56 
-62 IDRLGKNIA
+62 
-71 ERFAHRY
+71 
-78 YNEVTVG
+78 
-85 IDFTARDLQNK
+85 
-96 LRAQGLPWEI
+96 GL
-106 SKAFDNSAVIGTF
+106 V
-119 IPLEQAGDVNRLPF
+119 
-133 HLDINGSKVQEGNT
+133 
-147 SNMLFSVDKIIAY
+147 LFS
-160 VSRFFTLKIGDLIYT
+160 
-175 CWRRS
+175 
-180 REDRRSS
+180 
-187 GGISWRAEASGF
+187 
-199 LCEMRR
+199 
-205 LIYIFII
+205 
-212 GLLLCSYTWA
+212 
-222 DGSRYA
+222 
-228 SKSLLSEGKWVKIR
+228 
-242 VDKTGIYK
+242 
-250 LSYADLKNMGFS
+250 
-262 DPSKVSVHGYGGW
+262 
-275 PLDEDFSK
+275 
-283 EYIDDVPST
+283 
-292 PVWRGSDY
+292 
-300 LLFYGKGPVKW
+300 
-311 EYDSSSQTFVHT
+311 
-323 NNPYSLYGYYF
+323 
-334 VTDATPTNDMTS
+334 
-346 VAQASGASTR
+346 
-356 ITTYDDYLLHEQELV
+356 
-371 SVNQSGREFFG
+371 
-382 EDFSGARPRT
+382 
-392 ISTFSSIPGITDAD
+392 
-406 GKVTM
+406 
-411 RFISR
+411 
-416 INSGSGTASLSIN
+416 
-429 DSELLDITIP
+429 
-439 SIQTVSSNVRSY
+439 
-451 TKAIPGTTT
+451 
-460 ALWKGSKSEKNNV
+460 
-473 VVSYSSSGHTN
+473 
-484 VRLDYI
+484 
-490 RMQFVRTLRPYGAC
+490 
-504 TFFRSLTSVGNAS
+504 RSLTSVGNAS

-713 EDNSGSNFSRDKMCL
+713 EDNSGSNFSRDKMCV

-867 WVTATCDFTRFDDVT
+867 WVTATCDFTRFDDVK

-922 LFQEDANSRYTLGE
+922 LFQEGANSRYTLGE

-997 EILNPSDS
+997 EILNPSGS

-1104 DTIGPEIRQI
+1104 DTIGPKIRQI

-1182 LVQFSIPELE
+1182 LVQFSIPEME

-1223 PNLIEL
+1223 PNLIEM

>member
-1 MKIIAVGM
+1 M
-9 NYAAHNK
+9 
-16 ELHHSLELSEPTIFM
+16 
-31 KSDSSLLKDG
+31 
-41 KPFFIPDFSSEVHYE
+41 
-56 TEIVVR
+56 
-62 IDRLGKNIA
+62 
-71 ERFAHRY
+71 
-78 YNEVTVG
+78 
-85 IDFTARDLQNK
+85 
-96 LRAQGLPWEI
+96 
-106 SKAFDNSAVIGTF
+106 
-119 IPLEQAGDVNRLPF
+119 
-133 HLDINGSKVQEGNT
+133 
-147 SNMLFSVDKIIAY
+147 
-160 VSRFFTLKIGDLIYT
+160 
-175 CWRRS
+175 
-180 REDRRSS
+180 
-187 GGISWRAEASGF
+187 
-199 LCEMRR
+199 
-205 LIYIFII
+205 
-212 GLLLCSYTWA
+212 
-222 DGSRYA
+222 
-228 SKSLLSEGKWVKIR
+228 
-242 VDKTGIYK
+242 
-250 LSYADLKNMGFS
+250 
-262 DPSKVSVHGYGGW
+262 
-275 PLDEDFSK
+275 
-283 EYIDDVPST
+283 
-292 PVWRGSDY
+292 
-300 LLFYGKGPVKW
+300 
-311 EYDSSSQTFVHT
+311 
-323 NNPYSLYGYYF
+323 
-334 VTDATPTNDMTS
+334 
-346 VAQASGASTR
+346 
-356 ITTYDDYLLHEQELV
+356 
-371 SVNQSGREFFG
+371 
-382 EDFSGARPRT
+382 
-392 ISTFSSIPGITDAD
+392 
-406 GKVTM
+406 
-411 RFISR
+411 
-416 INSGSGTASLSIN
+416 
-429 DSELLDITIP
+429 
-439 SIQTVSSNVRSY
+439 
-451 TKAIPGTTT
+451 
-460 ALWKGSKSEKNNV
+460 
-473 VVSYSSSGHTN
+473 
-484 VRLDYI
+484 
-490 RMQFVRTLRPYGAC
+490 
-504 TFFRSLTSVGNAS
+504 
-517 RFVISEANS
+517 
-526 NTLVFDVTD
+526 
-535 ALNVKRVEAD
+535 
-545 LNGSELSFTIPA
+545 
-557 GRLREFVLV
+557 
-566 QTNQTFPSPEVVGEV
+566 
-581 ASSNLHGLEQRDM
+581 
-594 IIISAPSL
+594 
-602 VQQAERLAVAHREK
+602 AVAHREK

-676 ISGEVQGVSR
+676 ISGEVQGVSW

-867 WVTATCDFTRFDDVT
+867 WVTATCDFTRFDDVK

-922 LFQEDANSRYTLGE
+922 LFQEGANSRYTLGE

-997 EILNPSDS
+997 EILNPSGS

-1104 DTIGPEIRQI
+1104 DTIGPKIRQI

-1182 LVQFSIPELE
+1182 LVQFSIPEME

-1223 PNLIEL
+1223 PNLIEM

>member
-1 MKIIAVGM
+1 M
-9 NYAAHNK
+9 
-16 ELHHSLELSEPTIFM
+16 
-31 KSDSSLLKDG
+31 
-41 KPFFIPDFSSEVHYE
+41 
-56 TEIVVR
+56 
-62 IDRLGKNIA
+62 
-71 ERFAHRY
+71 
-78 YNEVTVG
+78 
-85 IDFTARDLQNK
+85 
-96 LRAQGLPWEI
+96 
-106 SKAFDNSAVIGTF
+106 
-119 IPLEQAGDVNRLPF
+119 
-133 HLDINGSKVQEGNT
+133 
-147 SNMLFSVDKIIAY
+147 
-160 VSRFFTLKIGDLIYT
+160 
-175 CWRRS
+175 
-180 REDRRSS
+180 
-187 GGISWRAEASGF
+187 
-199 LCEMRR
+199 
-205 LIYIFII
+205 
-212 GLLLCSYTWA
+212 
-222 DGSRYA
+222 
-228 SKSLLSEGKWVKIR
+228 
-242 VDKTGIYK
+242 
-250 LSYADLKNMGFS
+250 
-262 DPSKVSVHGYGGW
+262 
-275 PLDEDFSK
+275 
-283 EYIDDVPST
+283 
-292 PVWRGSDY
+292 
-300 LLFYGKGPVKW
+300 
-311 EYDSSSQTFVHT
+311 
-323 NNPYSLYGYYF
+323 
-334 VTDATPTNDMTS
+334 
-346 VAQASGASTR
+346 
-356 ITTYDDYLLHEQELV
+356 
-371 SVNQSGREFFG
+371 
-382 EDFSGARPRT
+382 
-392 ISTFSSIPGITDAD
+392 
-406 GKVTM
+406 
-411 RFISR
+411 
-416 INSGSGTASLSIN
+416 
-429 DSELLDITIP
+429 
-439 SIQTVSSNVRSY
+439 
-451 TKAIPGTTT
+451 
-460 ALWKGSKSEKNNV
+460 
-473 VVSYSSSGHTN
+473 
-484 VRLDYI
+484 
-490 RMQFVRTLRPYGAC
+490 
-504 TFFRSLTSVGNAS
+504 
-517 RFVISEANS
+517 
-526 NTLVFDVTD
+526 
-535 ALNVKRVEAD
+535 
-545 LNGSELSFTIPA
+545 
-557 GRLREFVLV
+557 
-566 QTNQTFPSPEVVGEV
+566 GEV

-676 ISGEVQGVSR
+676 ISGEVQGVSW

-867 WVTATCDFTRFDDVT
+867 WVTATCDFTRFDDVK

-922 LFQEDANSRYTLGE
+922 LFQEGANSRYTLGE

-997 EILNPSDS
+997 EILNPSGS

-1182 LVQFSIPELE
+1182 LVQFSIPEME

-1223 PNLIEL
+1223 PNLIEM

>member
-1 MKIIAVGM
+1 
-9 NYAAHNK
+9 
-16 ELHHSLELSEPTIFM
+16 
-31 KSDSSLLKDG
+31 
-41 KPFFIPDFSSEVHYE
+41 
-56 TEIVVR
+56 
-62 IDRLGKNIA
+62 
-71 ERFAHRY
+71 
-78 YNEVTVG
+78 
-85 IDFTARDLQNK
+85 
-96 LRAQGLPWEI
+96 
-106 SKAFDNSAVIGTF
+106 
-119 IPLEQAGDVNRLPF
+119 
-133 HLDINGSKVQEGNT
+133 
-147 SNMLFSVDKIIAY
+147 
-160 VSRFFTLKIGDLIYT
+160 
-175 CWRRS
+175 
-180 REDRRSS
+180 
-187 GGISWRAEASGF
+187 
-199 LCEMRR
+199 MRR
-205 LIYIFII
+205 LIYIFIT

-1223 PNLIEL
+1223 PNLIEM

>member
-1 MKIIAVGM
+1 
-9 NYAAHNK
+9 
-16 ELHHSLELSEPTIFM
+16 
-31 KSDSSLLKDG
+31 
-41 KPFFIPDFSSEVHYE
+41 
-56 TEIVVR
+56 
-62 IDRLGKNIA
+62 
-71 ERFAHRY
+71 
-78 YNEVTVG
+78 
-85 IDFTARDLQNK
+85 
-96 LRAQGLPWEI
+96 
-106 SKAFDNSAVIGTF
+106 
-119 IPLEQAGDVNRLPF
+119 
-133 HLDINGSKVQEGNT
+133 
-147 SNMLFSVDKIIAY
+147 
-160 VSRFFTLKIGDLIYT
+160 
-175 CWRRS
+175 
-180 REDRRSS
+180 
-187 GGISWRAEASGF
+187 
-199 LCEMRR
+199 
-205 LIYIFII
+205 
-212 GLLLCSYTWA
+212 
-222 DGSRYA
+222 
-228 SKSLLSEGKWVKIR
+228 
-242 VDKTGIYK
+242 
-250 LSYADLKNMGFS
+250 
-262 DPSKVSVHGYGGW
+262 
-275 PLDEDFSK
+275 
-283 EYIDDVPST
+283 
-292 PVWRGSDY
+292 
-300 LLFYGKGPVKW
+300 
-311 EYDSSSQTFVHT
+311 
-323 NNPYSLYGYYF
+323 
-334 VTDATPTNDMTS
+334 
-346 VAQASGASTR
+346 
-356 ITTYDDYLLHEQELV
+356 
-371 SVNQSGREFFG
+371 
-382 EDFSGARPRT
+382 
-392 ISTFSSIPGITDAD
+392 
-406 GKVTM
+406 
-411 RFISR
+411 
-416 INSGSGTASLSIN
+416 
-429 DSELLDITIP
+429 
-439 SIQTVSSNVRSY
+439 
-451 TKAIPGTTT
+451 
-460 ALWKGSKSEKNNV
+460 
-473 VVSYSSSGHTN
+473 
-484 VRLDYI
+484 
-490 RMQFVRTLRPYGAC
+490 
-504 TFFRSLTSVGNAS
+504 
-517 RFVISEANS
+517 
-526 NTLVFDVTD
+526 
-535 ALNVKRVEAD
+535 
-545 LNGSELSFTIPA
+545 
-557 GRLREFVLV
+557 
-566 QTNQTFPSPEVVGEV
+566 
-581 ASSNLHGLEQRDM
+581 M

-676 ISGEVQGVSR
+676 ISGEVQGVSW

-867 WVTATCDFTRFDDVT
+867 WVTATCDFTRFDDVK

-922 LFQEDANSRYTLGE
+922 LFQEGANSRYTLGE

-997 EILNPSDS
+997 EILNPSGS

-1182 LVQFSIPELE
+1182 LVQFSIPEME

-1223 PNLIEL
+1223 PNLIEM

>member
-1 MKIIAVGM
+1 
-9 NYAAHNK
+9 
-16 ELHHSLELSEPTIFM
+16 
-31 KSDSSLLKDG
+31 
-41 KPFFIPDFSSEVHYE
+41 
-56 TEIVVR
+56 
-62 IDRLGKNIA
+62 
-71 ERFAHRY
+71 
-78 YNEVTVG
+78 
-85 IDFTARDLQNK
+85 
-96 LRAQGLPWEI
+96 
-106 SKAFDNSAVIGTF
+106 
-119 IPLEQAGDVNRLPF
+119 
-133 HLDINGSKVQEGNT
+133 
-147 SNMLFSVDKIIAY
+147 
-160 VSRFFTLKIGDLIYT
+160 
-175 CWRRS
+175 
-180 REDRRSS
+180 
-187 GGISWRAEASGF
+187 
-199 LCEMRR
+199 
-205 LIYIFII
+205 
-212 GLLLCSYTWA
+212 
-222 DGSRYA
+222 
-228 SKSLLSEGKWVKIR
+228 
-242 VDKTGIYK
+242 
-250 LSYADLKNMGFS
+250 
-262 DPSKVSVHGYGGW
+262 
-275 PLDEDFSK
+275 
-283 EYIDDVPST
+283 
-292 PVWRGSDY
+292 
-300 LLFYGKGPVKW
+300 
-311 EYDSSSQTFVHT
+311 
-323 NNPYSLYGYYF
+323 
-334 VTDATPTNDMTS
+334 
-346 VAQASGASTR
+346 
-356 ITTYDDYLLHEQELV
+356 
-371 SVNQSGREFFG
+371 
-382 EDFSGARPRT
+382 
-392 ISTFSSIPGITDAD
+392 
-406 GKVTM
+406 
-411 RFISR
+411 
-416 INSGSGTASLSIN
+416 
-429 DSELLDITIP
+429 
-439 SIQTVSSNVRSY
+439 
-451 TKAIPGTTT
+451 
-460 ALWKGSKSEKNNV
+460 
-473 VVSYSSSGHTN
+473 
-484 VRLDYI
+484 
-490 RMQFVRTLRPYGAC
+490 
-504 TFFRSLTSVGNAS
+504 
-517 RFVISEANS
+517 
-526 NTLVFDVTD
+526 
-535 ALNVKRVEAD
+535 
-545 LNGSELSFTIPA
+545 
-557 GRLREFVLV
+557 
-566 QTNQTFPSPEVVGEV
+566 
-581 ASSNLHGLEQRDM
+581 M

-713 EDNSGSNFSRDKMCL
+713 EDNSGSNFSRDKMCV

-867 WVTATCDFTRFDDVT
+867 WVTATCDFTRFDDVK

-922 LFQEDANSRYTLGE
+922 LFQEGANSRYTLGE

-997 EILNPSDS
+997 EILNPSGS

-1104 DTIGPEIRQI
+1104 DTIGPKIRQI

-1182 LVQFSIPELE
+1182 LVQFSIPEME

-1223 PNLIEL
+1223 PNLIEM

>member
-1 MKIIAVGM
+1 M
-9 NYAAHNK
+9 
-16 ELHHSLELSEPTIFM
+16 
-31 KSDSSLLKDG
+31 
-41 KPFFIPDFSSEVHYE
+41 
-56 TEIVVR
+56 
-62 IDRLGKNIA
+62 
-71 ERFAHRY
+71 
-78 YNEVTVG
+78 
-85 IDFTARDLQNK
+85 
-96 LRAQGLPWEI
+96 
-106 SKAFDNSAVIGTF
+106 
-119 IPLEQAGDVNRLPF
+119 
-133 HLDINGSKVQEGNT
+133 
-147 SNMLFSVDKIIAY
+147 
-160 VSRFFTLKIGDLIYT
+160 
-175 CWRRS
+175 
-180 REDRRSS
+180 
-187 GGISWRAEASGF
+187 
-199 LCEMRR
+199 
-205 LIYIFII
+205 
-212 GLLLCSYTWA
+212 
-222 DGSRYA
+222 
-228 SKSLLSEGKWVKIR
+228 
-242 VDKTGIYK
+242 
-250 LSYADLKNMGFS
+250 
-262 DPSKVSVHGYGGW
+262 
-275 PLDEDFSK
+275 
-283 EYIDDVPST
+283 
-292 PVWRGSDY
+292 
-300 LLFYGKGPVKW
+300 
-311 EYDSSSQTFVHT
+311 
-323 NNPYSLYGYYF
+323 
-334 VTDATPTNDMTS
+334 
-346 VAQASGASTR
+346 
-356 ITTYDDYLLHEQELV
+356 
-371 SVNQSGREFFG
+371 
-382 EDFSGARPRT
+382 
-392 ISTFSSIPGITDAD
+392 
-406 GKVTM
+406 
-411 RFISR
+411 
-416 INSGSGTASLSIN
+416 
-429 DSELLDITIP
+429 
-439 SIQTVSSNVRSY
+439 
-451 TKAIPGTTT
+451 
-460 ALWKGSKSEKNNV
+460 
-473 VVSYSSSGHTN
+473 
-484 VRLDYI
+484 
-490 RMQFVRTLRPYGAC
+490 
-504 TFFRSLTSVGNAS
+504 
-517 RFVISEANS
+517 
-526 NTLVFDVTD
+526 
-535 ALNVKRVEAD
+535 
-545 LNGSELSFTIPA
+545 
-557 GRLREFVLV
+557 
-566 QTNQTFPSPEVVGEV
+566 
-581 ASSNLHGLEQRDM
+581 
-594 IIISAPSL
+594 

-676 ISGEVQGVSR
+676 ISGEVQGVSW

-867 WVTATCDFTRFDDVT
+867 WVTATCDFTRFDDVK

-922 LFQEDANSRYTLGE
+922 VFQEGENSRYTLGE

-997 EILNPSDS
+997 EILNPSGS

-1104 DTIGPEIRQI
+1104 DTIGPKIRQI

-1182 LVQFSIPELE
+1182 LVQFSIPEME

-1223 PNLIEL
+1223 PNLIEM

>member
-1 MKIIAVGM
+1 M
-9 NYAAHNK
+9 
-16 ELHHSLELSEPTIFM
+16 E
-31 KSDSSLLKDG
+31 
-41 KPFFIPDFSSEVHYE
+41 
-56 TEIVVR
+56 
-62 IDRLGKNIA
+62 
-71 ERFAHRY
+71 
-78 YNEVTVG
+78 G
-85 IDFTARDLQNK
+85 I
-96 LRAQGLPWEI
+96 
-106 SKAFDNSAVIGTF
+106 
-119 IPLEQAGDVNRLPF
+119 
-133 HLDINGSKVQEGNT
+133 
-147 SNMLFSVDKIIAY
+147 
-160 VSRFFTLKIGDLIYT
+160 
-175 CWRRS
+175 
-180 REDRRSS
+180 
-187 GGISWRAEASGF
+187 
-199 LCEMRR
+199 
-205 LIYIFII
+205 
-212 GLLLCSYTWA
+212 
-222 DGSRYA
+222 
-228 SKSLLSEGKWVKIR
+228 
-242 VDKTGIYK
+242 
-250 LSYADLKNMGFS
+250 
-262 DPSKVSVHGYGGW
+262 
-275 PLDEDFSK
+275 
-283 EYIDDVPST
+283 
-292 PVWRGSDY
+292 
-300 LLFYGKGPVKW
+300 
-311 EYDSSSQTFVHT
+311 
-323 NNPYSLYGYYF
+323 
-334 VTDATPTNDMTS
+334 
-346 VAQASGASTR
+346 
-356 ITTYDDYLLHEQELV
+356 
-371 SVNQSGREFFG
+371 
-382 EDFSGARPRT
+382 
-392 ISTFSSIPGITDAD
+392 
-406 GKVTM
+406 
-411 RFISR
+411 
-416 INSGSGTASLSIN
+416 
-429 DSELLDITIP
+429 
-439 SIQTVSSNVRSY
+439 
-451 TKAIPGTTT
+451 
-460 ALWKGSKSEKNNV
+460 KSEKNNV

-713 EDNSGSNFSRDKMCL
+713 EDNSGSNFSRDKMCV

-867 WVTATCDFTRFDDVT
+867 WVTATCDFTRFDDVK

-997 EILNPSDS
+997 EILNPSGS

-1223 PNLIEL
+1223 PNLIEM

>member
-1 MKIIAVGM
+1 M
-9 NYAAHNK
+9 
-16 ELHHSLELSEPTIFM
+16 
-31 KSDSSLLKDG
+31 
-41 KPFFIPDFSSEVHYE
+41 
-56 TEIVVR
+56 
-62 IDRLGKNIA
+62 
-71 ERFAHRY
+71 
-78 YNEVTVG
+78 
-85 IDFTARDLQNK
+85 
-96 LRAQGLPWEI
+96 
-106 SKAFDNSAVIGTF
+106 
-119 IPLEQAGDVNRLPF
+119 
-133 HLDINGSKVQEGNT
+133 
-147 SNMLFSVDKIIAY
+147 
-160 VSRFFTLKIGDLIYT
+160 
-175 CWRRS
+175 
-180 REDRRSS
+180 
-187 GGISWRAEASGF
+187 
-199 LCEMRR
+199 
-205 LIYIFII
+205 
-212 GLLLCSYTWA
+212 
-222 DGSRYA
+222 
-228 SKSLLSEGKWVKIR
+228 
-242 VDKTGIYK
+242 
-250 LSYADLKNMGFS
+250 
-262 DPSKVSVHGYGGW
+262 
-275 PLDEDFSK
+275 
-283 EYIDDVPST
+283 
-292 PVWRGSDY
+292 
-300 LLFYGKGPVKW
+300 
-311 EYDSSSQTFVHT
+311 
-323 NNPYSLYGYYF
+323 
-334 VTDATPTNDMTS
+334 
-346 VAQASGASTR
+346 
-356 ITTYDDYLLHEQELV
+356 
-371 SVNQSGREFFG
+371 
-382 EDFSGARPRT
+382 
-392 ISTFSSIPGITDAD
+392 
-406 GKVTM
+406 
-411 RFISR
+411 
-416 INSGSGTASLSIN
+416 
-429 DSELLDITIP
+429 
-439 SIQTVSSNVRSY
+439 
-451 TKAIPGTTT
+451 
-460 ALWKGSKSEKNNV
+460 
-473 VVSYSSSGHTN
+473 
-484 VRLDYI
+484 
-490 RMQFVRTLRPYGAC
+490 
-504 TFFRSLTSVGNAS
+504 
-517 RFVISEANS
+517 
-526 NTLVFDVTD
+526 
-535 ALNVKRVEAD
+535 
-545 LNGSELSFTIPA
+545 
-557 GRLREFVLV
+557 REFVLV

-713 EDNSGSNFSRDKMCL
+713 EDNSGSNFSRDKMCV

-867 WVTATCDFTRFDDVT
+867 WVTATCDFTRFDDVK

-922 LFQEDANSRYTLGE
+922 LFQEGANSRYTLGE

-997 EILNPSDS
+997 EILNPSGS

-1223 PNLIEL
+1223 PNLIEM

>member
-1 MKIIAVGM
+1 
-9 NYAAHNK
+9 
-16 ELHHSLELSEPTIFM
+16 
-31 KSDSSLLKDG
+31 
-41 KPFFIPDFSSEVHYE
+41 
-56 TEIVVR
+56 
-62 IDRLGKNIA
+62 
-71 ERFAHRY
+71 
-78 YNEVTVG
+78 
-85 IDFTARDLQNK
+85 
-96 LRAQGLPWEI
+96 
-106 SKAFDNSAVIGTF
+106 
-119 IPLEQAGDVNRLPF
+119 
-133 HLDINGSKVQEGNT
+133 
-147 SNMLFSVDKIIAY
+147 
-160 VSRFFTLKIGDLIYT
+160 
-175 CWRRS
+175 
-180 REDRRSS
+180 
-187 GGISWRAEASGF
+187 
-199 LCEMRR
+199 
-205 LIYIFII
+205 
-212 GLLLCSYTWA
+212 
-222 DGSRYA
+222 
-228 SKSLLSEGKWVKIR
+228 
-242 VDKTGIYK
+242 
-250 LSYADLKNMGFS
+250 
-262 DPSKVSVHGYGGW
+262 
-275 PLDEDFSK
+275 
-283 EYIDDVPST
+283 
-292 PVWRGSDY
+292 
-300 LLFYGKGPVKW
+300 
-311 EYDSSSQTFVHT
+311 
-323 NNPYSLYGYYF
+323 
-334 VTDATPTNDMTS
+334 
-346 VAQASGASTR
+346 
-356 ITTYDDYLLHEQELV
+356 
-371 SVNQSGREFFG
+371 
-382 EDFSGARPRT
+382 
-392 ISTFSSIPGITDAD
+392 
-406 GKVTM
+406 
-411 RFISR
+411 
-416 INSGSGTASLSIN
+416 
-429 DSELLDITIP
+429 
-439 SIQTVSSNVRSY
+439 
-451 TKAIPGTTT
+451 
-460 ALWKGSKSEKNNV
+460 
-473 VVSYSSSGHTN
+473 
-484 VRLDYI
+484 
-490 RMQFVRTLRPYGAC
+490 MQFVRTLRPYGAC

-1240 EFFLHHNRPESNL
+1240 EFFLHHNRPKSNL

>member
-1 MKIIAVGM
+1 M
-9 NYAAHNK
+9 
-16 ELHHSLELSEPTIFM
+16 
-31 KSDSSLLKDG
+31 
-41 KPFFIPDFSSEVHYE
+41 
-56 TEIVVR
+56 
-62 IDRLGKNIA
+62 
-71 ERFAHRY
+71 
-78 YNEVTVG
+78 
-85 IDFTARDLQNK
+85 
-96 LRAQGLPWEI
+96 
-106 SKAFDNSAVIGTF
+106 
-119 IPLEQAGDVNRLPF
+119 
-133 HLDINGSKVQEGNT
+133 
-147 SNMLFSVDKIIAY
+147 
-160 VSRFFTLKIGDLIYT
+160 
-175 CWRRS
+175 
-180 REDRRSS
+180 
-187 GGISWRAEASGF
+187 
-199 LCEMRR
+199 
-205 LIYIFII
+205 
-212 GLLLCSYTWA
+212 
-222 DGSRYA
+222 
-228 SKSLLSEGKWVKIR
+228 
-242 VDKTGIYK
+242 
-250 LSYADLKNMGFS
+250 
-262 DPSKVSVHGYGGW
+262 
-275 PLDEDFSK
+275 
-283 EYIDDVPST
+283 
-292 PVWRGSDY
+292 
-300 LLFYGKGPVKW
+300 
-311 EYDSSSQTFVHT
+311 
-323 NNPYSLYGYYF
+323 
-334 VTDATPTNDMTS
+334 
-346 VAQASGASTR
+346 
-356 ITTYDDYLLHEQELV
+356 
-371 SVNQSGREFFG
+371 
-382 EDFSGARPRT
+382 
-392 ISTFSSIPGITDAD
+392 
-406 GKVTM
+406 
-411 RFISR
+411 
-416 INSGSGTASLSIN
+416 
-429 DSELLDITIP
+429 
-439 SIQTVSSNVRSY
+439 
-451 TKAIPGTTT
+451 
-460 ALWKGSKSEKNNV
+460 
-473 VVSYSSSGHTN
+473 
-484 VRLDYI
+484 
-490 RMQFVRTLRPYGAC
+490 
-504 TFFRSLTSVGNAS
+504 TSVGNAS

-997 EILNPSDS
+997 EILNPSGS

-1150 GHDMMLTI
+1150 GHDMILTI

-1223 PNLIEL
+1223 PNLIEM